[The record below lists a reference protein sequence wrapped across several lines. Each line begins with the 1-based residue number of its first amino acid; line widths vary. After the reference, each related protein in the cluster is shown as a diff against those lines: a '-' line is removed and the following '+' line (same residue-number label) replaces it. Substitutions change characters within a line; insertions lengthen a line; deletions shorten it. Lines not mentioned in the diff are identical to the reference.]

1 MLKSFRRMFVIYKG
15 YRLRLVISQV
25 LLLIS
30 ATASIS
36 LATLNQQLINDGLM
50 AGKPLVIIETGIWM
64 VVLALVAGGAM
75 AGTAAFAVFFAQGT
89 AYLIRSE
96 LYHKIQTF
104 SFANFDQFRTGNLL
118 TRLSADVN
126 YIANAVLYS
135 VMLLLYAPFMI
146 VVAFVLAWINTP
158 SLIWVL
164 VVVSIVVLAVMAVIV
179 PQIFNA
185 YAQRQQRLE
194 ELNNTLQENLAGVRV
209 VKAFVREE
217 LEIERF
223 KQRSL
228 AMREPAFAAAFR
240 VAALNPI
247 LTATAQIFT
256 ALTIAVGGRQVLT
269 AAGLNVGEL
278 ITFMQYLTLVVTPL
292 AMLAIVV
299 PFILRG
305 DASASRVFEIVDAP
319 PAVIDPP
326 DAKTLDPAAIEGRL
340 AFENVTFAFRR
351 PDGQYDPPA
360 LKNISLTVEPGQR
373 VGILGATGAGKT
385 ALVNLVPRFY
395 DATQGRI
402 TIDGIDVRDFA
413 QDNLRQIVGIAL
425 QEAVLF
431 QGDVRFNLKFGN
443 VDAPDETMHGAA
455 QAADAY
461 GFIANLPQTW
471 EAPVAR
477 RGYNFS
483 GGQRQRLAISRTLT
497 TLPRVLIL
505 DDSTSALDVA
515 TESRVQAAIPG
526 FTDNVTTIYIAQR
539 ISAVIDL
546 DLIVL
551 MENGAIVATGTH
563 ETLLAENPLYQE
575 IYASQLGSGM
585 TPATEERPAEEKP
598 A

>member
-15 YRLRLVISQV
+15 YRLRLLLSQM

-30 ATASIS
+30 ALASIS
-36 LATLNQQLINDGLM
+36 MAAMNQQLINEGLL
-50 AGKPLVIIETGIWM
+50 AGKPLVIIGAGIWM
-64 VVLALVAGGAM
+64 AVLALVAGGAM
-75 AGTAAFAVFFAQGT
+75 AGTAALAVFFAQGT
-89 AYLIRSE
+89 AYLIRAE

-126 YIANAVLYS
+126 YIANAVLYT
-135 VMLLLYAPFMI
+135 VILALYAPFML
-146 VVAFVLAWINTP
+146 VVAFTLAIRDTP
-158 SLIWVL
+158 SLVWVL
-164 VVVSIVVLAVMAVIV
+164 IVVSIVVLGVMGFIV
-179 PQIFNA
+179 PQIFKA
-185 YAQRQQRLE
+185 YARRQKRLE
-194 ELNNTLQENLAGVRV
+194 ELNNTLQENLAGMRV
-209 VKAFVREE
+209 VKAFVREN

-223 KQRSL
+223 AARSN
-228 AMREPAFAAAFR
+228 AMREPAFDAAFR

-247 LTATAQIFT
+247 LTAIAQIFT
-256 ALTIAVGGRQVLT
+256 ALAIGIGGRQVLT
-269 AAGLNVGEL
+269 NAGLDVGQL
-278 ITFMQYLTLVVTPL
+278 VTFMQYLSLVVTPL
-292 AMLAIVV
+292 AMMAIVV

-305 DASASRVFEIVDAP
+305 DASASRVFEVVDAP
-319 PAVIDPP
+319 PAVKNTP
-326 DAKTLDPAAIEGRL
+326 DAKILDPATVKGRL

-351 PDGQYDPPA
+351 PDGEFDPPA
-360 LKNISLTVEPGQR
+360 LKNINLTIEPGQR

-395 DATQGRI
+395 DATEGRI
-402 TIDGIDVRDFA
+402 TIDGVDVREID

-431 QGDVRFNLKFGN
+431 QGDLRFNLKFAAP
-443 VDAPDETMHGAA
+443 DAPDETMFAA
-455 QAADAY
+455 AKAADAY
-461 GFIANLPQTW
+461 GFVTNLPQMW
-471 EAPVAR
+471 DAPVAR

-497 TLPRVLIL
+497 AQPRILIL

-515 TESRVQAAIPG
+515 TESRVQAAIPE
-526 FTDNVTTIYIAQR
+526 FTNNVTTIYIAQR

-563 ETLLAENPLYQE
+563 EELLASSPLYQE
-575 IYASQLGSGM
+575 IYASQLGGD
-585 TPATEERPAEEKP
+585 ATTAAEVQ